1 MSFSETFNNYLS
13 QINVSYSRVAKTA
26 GLSVSAVARYKHG
39 EREPAYDSVSLQ
51 KLAHALHL
59 HAQERGLTLREE
71 DILRDLRQSLKGYL
85 TVSYDT
91 FLRNL
96 NTLLHTLDI
105 HGSELA
111 RALSFDPS
119 HISKIL
125 SGQRRAGNLGEFT
138 ANIGLFLSRRC
149 DNPNDIASLAQL
161 LKCKEQELQ
170 TPREVCDAVTKW
182 LGTNAAFAD
191 DNPIGHFLEKMDD
204 FSLDAFINTIHFN
217 DIKLPSLPFQL
228 PTNKTYGSLEGMMKC
243 ELDFLKATVLSKST
257 QDCILY
263 SDMPLEEMAK
273 DKEFPKKWMFGM
285 AMLLKKGLHLNIIH
299 DVNRPFSE
307 MMLGLEGNIP
317 MYMTGQ
323 IAPWYLPSQQ
333 NDVFLH
339 LLKVSGAAAMEGSA
353 IAGHHDEGRYLL
365 TKNEEDVRF
374 YRRKAERLLA
384 KAKPL
389 MDIYRSN
396 RRHALSEALKRSW
409 QSGNRFTVAASLPL
423 YTLSRD
429 TLREILDRNR
439 VTAHEAEKIEQFRRS
454 ALEMVEAFLAH
465 GRLTLSV
472 PDPTREQFEQ
482 APVNLALAEIFYEA
496 DIPYRFEEYQAH
508 LHATEAFAAAH
519 PNLTLSRNPSPV
531 FRNITYSVIGSSQV
545 IVSKNKSPTIHFII
559 HQKKMVKAFQSFM
572 PPFKDNEN

>member
-339 LLKVSGAAAMEGSA
+339 LLKVSGAAALEGSS
-353 IAGHHDEGRYLL
+353 ITGSHGEGRYVLYRS
-365 TKNEEDVRF
+365 KDDVAH
-374 YRRKAERLLA
+374 YRMRADRLLA
-384 KAKPL
+384 KARPL
-389 MDIYRSN
+389 MDIFTEDRRAGYTRVLEKIHTGRDMRFICSN
-396 RRHALSEALKRSW
+396 
-409 QSGNRFTVAASLPL
+409 LPL
-423 YTLSRD
+423 YLLSRISFEELLD
-429 TLREILDRNR
+429 QLDASGDQKNRLRRYYDRAR
-439 VTAHEAEKIEQFRRS
+439 SRFMSHIDESTVRLIIPDVSREDYDKSPLRLSFADLFMDAATAVPYETCRKYHDDLLQLSKEHPNFV
-454 ALEMVEAFLAH
+454 LE
-465 GRLTLSV
+465 
-472 PDPTREQFEQ
+472 PDP
-482 APVNLALAEIFYEA
+482 
-496 DIPYRFEEYQAH
+496 
-508 LHATEAFAAAH
+508 
-519 PNLTLSRNPSPV
+519 SPK
-531 FRNITYSVIGSSQV
+531 FRNISITIAGDRMV
-545 IVSKNKSPTIHFII
+545 IVSKEKSPTIHFVIY
-559 HQKKMVKAFQSFM
+559 HRKMIRAFQNM
-572 PPFKDNEN
+572 I